1 MNTSWPGTWRW
12 RAALLTAAF
21 ECGLMLS
28 GGLVGAAAYAITE
41 PAARE
46 YAPTAQARAK
56 TQSALET
63 AIRQAAPH
71 DPQRL
76 RDFLISAI
84 DSGEFA
90 LARGVML
97 SHSDPSREDAARL
110 QSFVRVLPPSSQEA
124 LLVAQQEAEASTAPR
139 RAAMV
144 ITPNG
149 QTGVHTYA
157 AESLRALAAQAV
169 RWRDGEPLDEFSFML
184 AGLDLALGRE
194 HEAIQVLRVSRRA
207 GRLDPAYEAH
217 WRAQLAQA
225 LPPARLRQE
234 LAQALAAQADPLI
247 PIEVPQAFRQA
258 LAPRAA
264 QKLLAELSILSAIQ
278 TGAGAPGA
286 LVLIQHV
293 HQPTDAARLRLAA
306 LSGGDRATALAL
318 LSGRMALLRAAQG
331 ELRMTPP
338 LRAII
343 ALLIASLVAM
353 ILGGVGAIVSELAM
367 ASSGKSMPDFASDA
381 INQKSGA

>member
-1 MNTSWPGTWRW
+1 MNTSWPGKSRW
-12 RAALLTAAF
+12 RAALFTAAF

-28 GGLVGAAAYAITE
+28 AGLVVAAAYAITE
-41 PAARE
+41 PAARD
-46 YAPTAQARAK
+46 YAPTAHARAK

-97 SHSDPSREDAARL
+97 SHSDPSRSDNERL
-110 QSFVRVLPPSSQEA
+110 HSFVRVLPPASQEA
-124 LLVAQQEAEASTAPR
+124 LRVAQEEAEASTAPR

-144 ITPNG
+144 ITPNS
-149 QTGVHTYA
+149 QSGVHAYA
-157 AESLRALAAQAV
+157 AESLRALATQAT
-169 RWRDGEPLDEFSFML
+169 RWRDGQPVDEFSFML
-184 AGLDLALGRE
+184 TGLDLALARE
-194 HEAIQVLRVSRRA
+194 HDAIQVLRLARRA

-247 PIEVPQAFRQA
+247 PIEVPQAFRDA
-258 LAPRAA
+258 LEPRTA
-264 QKLLAELSILSAIQ
+264 QKLLAELSTLSAIQ
-278 TGAGAPGA
+278 TGVGAPGA

-293 HQPTDAARLRLAA
+293 HQPMDAVRLHLAA

-318 LSGRMALLRAAQG
+318 LGGRIALLRATQG
-331 ELRMTPP
+331 DLRMTPP

-353 ILGGVGAIVSELAM
+353 TFGGVGSM
-367 ASSGKSMPDFASDA
+367 ASALAALKAPWEASPQSPDLKGD
-381 INQKSGA
+381 